1 MPTTFA
7 PWASADRHGADVVR
21 SPDGILVV
29 TMQRVRGSVFVE
41 RAVQRQG
48 AARVVQ
54 AIVFS
59 SASSLHRWCDADG
72 ARFDYP
78 LMFSRLHHGADEL
91 FDCHEDASLAG

>member
-7 PWASADRHGADVVR
+7 PWAAADRHGARIAR

-29 TMQRVRGSVFVE
+29 AMQRVRGGIFVE
-41 RAVQRQG
+41 REVQRTG

-54 AIVFS
+54 SIVFAT
-59 SASSLHRWCDADG
+59 ASSFHRWCDADV

-78 LMFSRLHHGADEL
+78 LLYSRLRHDADEL
-91 FDCHEDASLAG
+91 LDCHVDA